1 MYISFSNVL
10 VCVSVCTC
18 LCMKKNSETTTSL
31 SLTAG
36 FTRDVLL
43 HLYTFPNRQNSLL

>member
-1 MYISFSNVL
+1 MCISFSNVL

-18 LCMKKNSETTTSL
+18 LIVREKNSETTTSL

-43 HLYTFPNRQNSLL
+43 HL